1 MGRRMLNVK
10 HATLLDIVRFIFSLG
25 LLLFSAVVT
34 CYSILLQKTNMWK
47 EVPGWVSLLIFVFVL
62 WCLWVMEGLQIAL
75 VELKRLNPDYYK
87 TSHPTAYKLGQIAC
101 KGDNIEKF
109 LMGRQVFV
117 VCSVFFAAKL
127 TTIHGRTEE
136 GFLFYVPAWVQA
148 VFLETGL
155 LACVLVVILAQL
167 MPQIVA
173 SIYPVQ
179 FLELL
184 VMRPA
189 YYACIAL
196 ESTGLT
202 HFCWVLAHCLAWLF
216 RMKEEHFQ
224 IQMKNEDK
232 EGDDDIGIIPDSKLK
247 ILEESGLAS
256 TTATALSAYSV
267 PQYDSRGLV

>member
-1 MGRRMLNVK
+1 MGSDTGNRTKARARMVNLKESTVF
-10 HATLLDIVRFIFSLG
+10 DIVRYVLSLG
-25 LLLFSAVVT
+25 LLLFSGVVV
-34 CYSILLQKTNMWK
+34 CYSILEQKTSMWK
-47 EVPGWVSLLIFVFVL
+47 EVPGWASLLIFIFVL
-62 WCLWVMEGLQIAL
+62 WCLGVMEGLQIAL
-75 VELKRLNPDYYK
+75 VELKRLNPEYYRD
-87 TSHPTAYKLGQIAC
+87 THPTAFKLGQMAG

-136 GFLFYVPAWVQA
+136 GFLFYVPNWVQA

-155 LACVLVVILAQL
+155 LACVVVVIMAQL

-202 HFCWVLAHCLAWLF
+202 HFCWILAFLFARVF
-216 RMKEEHFQ
+216 RMKDEQFE
-224 IQMKNEDK
+224 IRMEGKDEKRNGNDNIKISSVGYNNE
-232 EGDDDIGIIPDSKLK
+232 GMV
-247 ILEESGLAS
+247 A
-256 TTATALSAYSV
+256 
-267 PQYDSRGLV
+267 

>member
-1 MGRRMLNVK
+1 MVHLREASLW
-10 HATLLDIVRFIFSLG
+10 DITRFIFSLG
-25 LLLFSAVVT
+25 LLLFSGVVV
-34 CYSILLQKTNMWK
+34 CYSILEQKTSMWK
-47 EVPGWVSLLIFVFVL
+47 EVPGWASLLIFIFVL
-62 WCLWVMEGLQIAL
+62 WCLGVMEGLQIAL
-75 VELKRLNPDYYK
+75 VELKRLNPEYYRE
-87 TSHPTAYKLGQIAC
+87 SHPTAFKLGQMAG
-101 KGDNIEKF
+101 KGDNIERF

-136 GFLFYVPAWVQA
+136 GFLFYVPYWVQA

-155 LACVLVVILAQL
+155 LACVVVVIVAQL

-173 SIYPVQ
+173 SLYPVQ

-202 HFCWVLAHCLAWLF
+202 HFCWVLAAGLAWAF
-216 RMKEEHFQ
+216 RMEEEQFE
-224 IQMKNEDK
+224 IKVEEKTDK
-232 EGDDDIGIIPDSKLK
+232 RIAASDNIK
-247 ILEESGLAS
+247 ISS
-256 TTATALSAYSV
+256 VYSNH
-267 PQYDSRGLV
+267 

>member
-1 MGRRMLNVK
+1 MG
-10 HATLLDIVRFIFSLG
+10 
-25 LLLFSAVVT
+25 
-34 CYSILLQKTNMWK
+34 
-47 EVPGWVSLLIFVFVL
+47 
-62 WCLWVMEGLQIAL
+62 AL

-87 TSHPTAYKLGQIAC
+87 TSHPTAYKLGQLAC

-136 GFLFYVPAWVQA
+136 GFLFYVPHWVQA

-155 LACVLVVILAQL
+155 LACVLVVIMAQL

-189 YYACIAL
+189 YWACIAL
-196 ESTGLT
+196 ETTGLT
-202 HFCWVLAHCLAWLF
+202 HFCWVLAFLFARVF
-216 RMKEEHFQ
+216 RMKEEQFE
-224 IQMKNEDK
+224 IVVEGK
-232 EGDDDIGIIPDSKLK
+232 EEKRNGGGQDNI
-247 ILEESGLAS
+247 
-256 TTATALSAYSV
+256 
-267 PQYDSRGLV
+267 

>member
-1 MGRRMLNVK
+1 M
-10 HATLLDIVRFIFSLG
+10 
-25 LLLFSAVVT
+25 LLLFSGVVVV
-34 CYSILLQKTNMWK
+34 YSILEQKTSMWK
-47 EVPGWVSLLIFVFVL
+47 EVPGWASLLIFIFVL
-62 WCLWVMEGLQIAL
+62 WCLGVMEGLQIAL

-87 TSHPTAYKLGQIAC
+87 ETHPTAYKLGQIAC
-101 KGDNIEKF
+101 KSDNIEKF

-127 TTIHGRTEE
+127 TTIHGRD
-136 GFLFYVPAWVQA
+136 GDFLFYVPPWVQA
-148 VFLETGL
+148 IFLETGL
-155 LACVLVVILAQL
+155 LACVLVVIVAQL

-202 HFCWVLAHCLAWLF
+202 HFCWVLAHGIAWLF
-216 RMKEEHFQ
+216 GLKEEKFE
-224 IQMKNEDK
+224 IQMKNEEDDLPGLNDK
-232 EGDDDIGIIPDSKLK
+232 KKDFAPTPPALNSFIIPEQDN
-247 ILEESGLAS
+247 
-256 TTATALSAYSV
+256 
-267 PQYDSRGLV
+267 SRGLV

>member
-1 MGRRMLNVK
+1 MRTTS
-10 HATLLDIVRFIFSLG
+10 AG
-25 LLLFSAVVT
+25 LLLFSGVVV
-34 CYSILLQKTNMWK
+34 CYSILEQKTSMWK
-47 EVPGWVSLLIFVFVL
+47 EVPGWASLLIFIFVL
-62 WCLWVMEGLQIAL
+62 WCLGVMEGLQIAL
-75 VELKRLNPDYYK
+75 VELKRLNPEFYQN
-87 TSHPTAYKLGQIAC
+87 THPTAYKLGQIASR
-101 KGDNIEKF
+101 GDNIEKF

-155 LACVLVVILAQL
+155 LACVVVVIVAQL

-189 YYACIAL
+189 YYACIVL

-202 HFCWVLAHCLAWLF
+202 HFCWVLAYLFSRVF
-216 RMKEEHFQ
+216 RMKEEHFE
-224 IQMKNEDK
+224 IQLQDE
-232 EGDDDIGIIPDSKLK
+232 SKTEKRNAANDNIK
-247 ILEESGLAS
+247 IS
-256 TTATALSAYSV
+256 SAVYTNNAMEV
-267 PQYDSRGLV
+267 V

>member
-1 MGRRMLNVK
+1 
-10 HATLLDIVRFIFSLG
+10 
-25 LLLFSAVVT
+25 
-34 CYSILLQKTNMWK
+34 
-47 EVPGWVSLLIFVFVL
+47 
-62 WCLWVMEGLQIAL
+62 MEGLQIAL

-127 TTIHGRTEE
+127 TTIHGRDNN
-136 GFLFYVPAWVQA
+136 GDSDFLFYVPQIVQTLL
-148 VFLETGL
+148 LETGL
-155 LACVLVVILAQL
+155 LACVVVVIVAQL

-189 YYACIAL
+189 YWACIAL

-202 HFCWVLAHCLAWLF
+202 HFCWVLAFLFAKVF
-216 RMKEEHFQ
+216 RMKEEHFE
-224 IQMKNEDK
+224 IKVDMSEKRTENNGNIKISSAVYNNEAM
-232 EGDDDIGIIPDSKLK
+232 EV
-247 ILEESGLAS
+247 A
-256 TTATALSAYSV
+256 
-267 PQYDSRGLV
+267 

>member
-1 MGRRMLNVK
+1 
-10 HATLLDIVRFIFSLG
+10 
-25 LLLFSAVVT
+25 
-34 CYSILLQKTNMWK
+34 
-47 EVPGWVSLLIFVFVL
+47 
-62 WCLWVMEGLQIAL
+62 MEGLQIAL

-101 KGDNIEKF
+101 RGDNIEKF

-155 LACVLVVILAQL
+155 LACVVVVIVAQL

-189 YYACIAL
+189 YYACIGL
-196 ESTGLT
+196 ELCGFT
-202 HFCWVLAHCLAWLF
+202 HFCWVLAAGMARLF
-216 RMKEEHFQ
+216 RMK
-224 IQMKNEDK
+224 K
-232 EGDDDIGIIPDSKLK
+232 EAGAGVVQVTNIYLISIISIISIISMISIIPIKYL
-247 ILEESGLAS
+247 
-256 TTATALSAYSV
+256 
-267 PQYDSRGLV
+267 

>member
-1 MGRRMLNVK
+1 MLNVK

-34 CYSILLQKTNMWK
+34 CYSILEQKTSMWK
-47 EVPGWVSLLIFVFVL
+47 EVPGWASLLIFIFVL
-62 WCLWVMEGLQIAL
+62 WCLGVMEGLQIAL
-75 VELKRLNPDYYK
+75 VELKRLDPDFYK
-87 TSHPTAYKLGQIAC
+87 DTHPTAYKLGQIAC
-101 KGDNIEKF
+101 RGDNIEKF

-127 TTIHGRTEE
+127 TTIHGRDEE
-136 GFLFYVPAWVQA
+136 GFLFYVPQWVQA

-155 LACVLVVILAQL
+155 LACVVVVIVAQL

-196 ESTGLT
+196 ETTGLT
-202 HFCWVLAHCLAWLF
+202 HFCWILAFLFSRVF
-216 RMKEEHFQ
+216 RMKEEQFE
-224 IQMKNEDK
+224 IQVETKTNKRTEANGNIKISSAVYSNEAM
-232 EGDDDIGIIPDSKLK
+232 EV
-247 ILEESGLAS
+247 A
-256 TTATALSAYSV
+256 
-267 PQYDSRGLV
+267 

>member
-1 MGRRMLNVK
+1 MLNVR
-10 HATLLDIVRFIFSLG
+10 HASLLDILRFILSLG

-34 CYSILLQKTNMWK
+34 CYSILLQKTSMWK
-47 EVPGWVSLLIFVFVL
+47 EVPGWASLLIFVFVL

-136 GFLFYVPAWVQA
+136 GFLFYVPHWVQA

-155 LACVLVVILAQL
+155 LACVLVVIMAQL

-189 YYACIAL
+189 YYACIGL

-202 HFCWVLAHCLAWLF
+202 HFCWVLAHSMAWLF
-216 RMKEEHFQ
+216 RMEEEHFQ
-224 IQMKNEDK
+224 IEMKNEHK
-232 EGDDDIGIIPDSKLK
+232 EDDIGIIPDTKQK
-247 ILEESGLAS
+247 ILEESGKTSTTTTAS
-256 TTATALSAYSV
+256 TAVSAYSV
-267 PQYDSRGLV
+267 GQFDSRGLV

>member
-1 MGRRMLNVK
+1 MGNRTKARARMVNLKESSV
-10 HATLLDIVRFIFSLG
+10 LDIVRYIFSLG
-25 LLLFSAVVT
+25 LLIFSGVVT
-34 CYSILLQKTNMWK
+34 CYSILEQKTSMWK
-47 EVPGWVSLLIFVFVL
+47 EVPGWASLLIFIFVL
-62 WCLWVMEGLQIAL
+62 WCLGVMEGLQIAL
-75 VELKRLNPDYYK
+75 VELKRLNPEFYQN
-87 TSHPTAYKLGQIAC
+87 THPTAYKLGQIASR
-101 KGDNIEKF
+101 GDNIEKF

-127 TTIHGRTEE
+127 TTIHGRTED

-155 LACVLVVILAQL
+155 LACVVVVIVAQL

-189 YYACIAL
+189 YYACIVL

-202 HFCWVLAHCLAWLF
+202 HFCWVLAYAIAWVF
-216 RMKEEHFQ
+216 RLKEEQFE
-224 IQMKNEDK
+224 IRMEGKDEKRNGNDNIKISSVGYNNE
-232 EGDDDIGIIPDSKLK
+232 
-247 ILEESGLAS
+247 
-256 TTATALSAYSV
+256 
-267 PQYDSRGLV
+267 